1 MNAAIRRPADSDLG
15 YFNARVR
22 AMRGSLF
29 RKPDYEPLMRLP
41 SADALMERLKTS
53 RYGPHIEAASS
64 RHKAALDALS
74 TAFMTE
80 LSSSLAMLWKSAPD
94 GARPLLKAMY
104 SHWEVFDLKIL
115 LRGIAREVRREEIK
129 ASLIPAGEF
138 NAAALDALLSSKD
151 IPDLIN
157 FLQTWGSPYAG
168 VLKPGLAEY
177 KRSGR
182 IIEMELRA
190 DIVTNFL
197 QVEALSSNCA
207 GTRIMRG
214 WLALKAD
221 FQNALT
227 LFKIFGEGYSPAVA
241 NGFFMDGGVNLKRE
255 RFVRLAAMKEKEEL
269 LASLASIG
277 GAAVRKALDL
287 SGTDPVLMEEAAED
301 AMKERLK
308 TLSIVDPLSIAL
320 AASFIYMKVREIKNL
335 RLISRGL
342 SFGVP
347 LDELRLFIF
356 YPV

>member
-1 MNAAIRRPADSDLG
+1 MNAAIKRPADSDLG

-53 RYGPHIEAASS
+53 CYGAHIEAAST

-80 LSSSLAMLWKSAPD
+80 LSSSLAMLWKSAPE

-104 SHWEVFDLKIL
+104 SHWEVFDLKTL

-129 ASLIPAGEF
+129 ASLIPVGEF

-151 IPDLIN
+151 IPDLVN

-168 VLKPGLAEY
+168 VLRPGLVEY

-190 DIVTNFL
+190 DIVTNSL
-197 QVEALSSNCA
+197 QVEALSSNSA
-207 GTRIMRG
+207 GARIMRD
-214 WLALKAD
+214 WLGLKAD

-227 LFKIFGEGYSPAVA
+227 LFKIFGEGYSPAAA

-255 RFVRLAAMKEKEEL
+255 RFVRLAGLKEKEEL

-277 GAAVRKALDL
+277 GAAIRKALDL
-287 SGTDPVLMEEAAED
+287 SGSDPVLMEEAAED

-320 AASFIYMKVREIKNL
+320 AASYIYMKVREIKNL

>member
-1 MNAAIRRPADSDLG
+1 MNAAIKRPVDSDLG

-22 AMRGSLF
+22 ALRGSLF
-29 RKPDYEPLMRLP
+29 RKSDYEPLMRLP
-41 SADALMERLKTS
+41 SADALMERLKAS
-53 RYGPHIEAASS
+53 RYGAHIEAASS

-80 LSSSLAMLWKSAPD
+80 LSSSLAMLWKSAPE

-104 SHWEVFDLKIL
+104 SHWEVYDLKTL

-129 ASLIPAGEF
+129 ASLIPVGEF

-151 IPDLIN
+151 IPDLVN

-168 VLKPGLAEY
+168 VLRPGLAEY

-190 DIVTNFL
+190 DTVTNSL
-197 QVEALSSNCA
+197 QCDALSSNSYGA
-207 GTRIMRG
+207 RIMRG
-214 WLALKAD
+214 WLGVKAD

-227 LFKIFGEGYSPAVA
+227 LFKIFGEGYSPAAA
-241 NGFFMDGGVNLKRE
+241 NGFFMDGGANLKRE
-255 RFVRLAAMKEKEEL
+255 RFVRLAALKEREEL
-269 LASLASIG
+269 LASLGSVG
-277 GAAVRKALDL
+277 GAAVRKALEF
-287 SGTDPVLMEEAAED
+287 SGSDPVLMEEAAED
-301 AMKERLK
+301 AMKESLK